1 MLYFPCVFVESCWST
16 CFVLGLSGVLFCLG
30 VRSSCVPTGYHGS
43 TRRTVVVVGDLF
55 SKVSSRFFSGFA
67 VSDDIDFKWRKIAM
81 VHALNFLRLFS
92 TNKKLEVL
100 K

>member
-55 SKVSSRFFSGFA
+55 IKVSSRFFSGFA
-67 VSDDIDFKWRKIAM
+67 VFDDIFQMEKDRNGPCAKLSQTIFNQQKIGGP
-81 VHALNFLRLFS
+81 
-92 TNKKLEVL
+92 
-100 K
+100 